1 MTKKT
6 FFYSLLILLLIA
18 LNVYLFVTAPAPL
31 SQDKALEKKTYS
43 VEEAFE
49 LLAHLNDSYR
59 TLYTKAIVGK
69 GKENGLNFDED
80 WQNKKVEAG
89 PLPALFLRGTSQEIE
104 KRPIPLGLYLG
115 SDFPIEK
122 SNKFSGIQAEKFQEI
137 RTDRKPRF
145 FYDTGSERH
154 IAMFPDIA
162 SAAACV
168 SCHNEHPNTSKDD
181 WKLGDIMG
189 ATTWSYPKDSLSTDE
204 VIEWVQVYQT
214 AALTTYA
221 HYLSETQ
228 KFTQNEKPSIGENWP
243 DKGYYLPS
251 RERFADSVNQLT
263 AAVIADYMI
272 RLDEF

>member
-31 SQDKALEKKTYS
+31 SRDKALEKKTYS

-80 WQNKKVEAG
+80 WQDTKVEAG

-204 VIEWVQVYQT
+204 VVEWVQVYQT
-214 AALTTYA
+214 AALTTYT

-251 RERFADSVNQLT
+251 RERFADSVHQLT